1 LDVDGALKKYTQEI
15 MQRIWIDTDIAMGM
29 SPRAPSR
36 DVDDG
41 WAVASLLRAATI
53 GKVEIAGI
61 SVCDGNTDAA
71 SAFCCLQSLLRV
83 MGIDSIPI
91 VASDAAAKSIAALQ
105 EDGVLLALGPLTNIA
120 NALAMDP
127 ALAQRTS
134 LITVGGVLNGW
145 NFRRRLSDLNIRR
158 DPRAAAM
165 AYSTFADCRRMPL
178 DVIDRLTIDTARIDR
193 IGTSG
198 AVGGYLANHSQ
209 RWLKGATWRHGRA
222 AFPVWDLVAALAA
235 MDALPGARYDVQN
248 RLTTFDVSEAWRV
261 IESLLA
267 G

>member
-1 LDVDGALKKYTQEI
+1 
-15 MQRIWIDTDIAMGM
+15 MSRIWIDTDIAMGM
-29 SPRAPSR
+29 PSHAPSR

-41 WAVASLLRAATI
+41 WAVASLLCAATI

-71 SAFCCLQSLLRV
+71 TAFECLQSLLRI
-83 MGIDSIPI
+83 MGIDSVPI
-91 VASDAAAKSIAALQ
+91 VARDTAAKSMAALQ
-105 EDGVLLALGPLTNIA
+105 EGAVLLALGPLTNIA
-120 NALAMDP
+120 NALAIDST
-127 ALAQRTS
+127 LTRRTS
-134 LITVGGVLNGW
+134 LITVGGVLNSW

-165 AYSTFADCRRMPL
+165 VHSTFADCRRMPL
-178 DVIDRLTIDTARIDR
+178 DVIDRFTIDTKRIDR

-198 AVGGYLANHSQ
+198 ALGSYLANQSQ
-209 RWLKGATWRHGRA
+209 RWLKSAKWRHGRV

-235 MDALPGARYDVQN
+235 MDALPGAQYDAQK
-248 RLTTFDVSEAWRV
+248 RLTAFDASGAWEVVEA
-261 IESLLA
+261 LLA